1 MADQEILKRK
11 EGMNQSRRNLSQMYT
26 LTIYTGWPK
35 KASHYI
41 FIVASKNADK
51 QSERESKN

>member
-1 MADQEILKRK
+1 
-11 EGMNQSRRNLSQMYT
+11 MNQSRRNLSQMYT